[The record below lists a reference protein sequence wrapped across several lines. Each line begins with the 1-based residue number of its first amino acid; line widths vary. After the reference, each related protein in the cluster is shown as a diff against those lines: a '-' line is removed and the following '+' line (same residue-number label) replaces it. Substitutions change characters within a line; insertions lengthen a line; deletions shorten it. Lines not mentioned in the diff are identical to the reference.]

1 MKATPNFNPNIL
13 NLSAIIGNLKTNINK
28 SLKESSQ
35 VLKKNIKEELRSPN
49 KTGAFVKGFS
59 KGKNSTYAITASGR
73 RKRFSERRSAS
84 GESLARETGAS
95 ERLISSQ
102 SLSNSTVEVG
112 FLENPFG
119 FDYVAYQELE
129 KNRPTVKKAGEN
141 SLKEIETIFDKNFTP
156 K

>member
-49 KTGAFVKGFS
+49 KTGALK
-59 KGKNSTYAITASGR
+59 SGR

-129 KNRPTVKKAGEN
+129 KNRPTVEKAGEN